1 MSKPFL
7 IVGIG
12 RSGTVF
18 LQRTM
23 DKSKRWHVKHE
34 AKTDLKHV
42 WIPPQPS
49 RIQLIQRRFNRQEY
63 YGEVNWLLLY
73 HSEHMKLGQRG
84 IIFRDPVE
92 VWISLCNMWGSARRA
107 NRLIYHFYPFYR
119 QLASLAASGRYHII
133 SFRQMTTSGKYLRR
147 VLNDFGIN
155 DVEITPEML
164 KKKIHATTIPRYNSL
179 ADLSS
184 ATRAEVLRWKK
195 IVERWL
201 D

>member
-12 RSGTVF
+12 RSGTLF
-18 LQRTM
+18 LQQIM
-23 DKSKRWHVKHE
+23 DKSKCWHVKHE
-34 AKTDLKHV
+34 TKTDLKHV

-49 RIQLIQRRFNRQEY
+49 RIQLIQRRFNRQEN

-73 HSEHMKLGQRG
+73 HIEHMKLGQRG

-119 QLASLAASGRYHII
+119 QLAHLAASGGYRII
-133 SFRQMTTSGKYLRR
+133 SFKQMTTNVKYMQRL
-147 VLNDFGIN
+147 LNDFGIN
-155 DVEITPEML
+155 DVKVTPEMM
-164 KKKIHATTIPRYNSL
+164 KTKIHATTTLRYNSL
-179 ADLSS
+179 ADLSHS
-184 ATRAEVLRWKK
+184 TRKEVLRWRE
-195 IVERWL
+195 IIERWL

>member
-12 RSGTVF
+12 RSGTLF
-18 LQRTM
+18 LQQIM
-23 DKSKRWHVKHE
+23 NKSKLWNVKHE

-42 WIPPQPS
+42 WIPPEPS
-49 RIQLIQRRFNRQEY
+49 RIKQVERRFYREEY

-73 HSEHMKLGQRG
+73 HIDRMKLERRG
-84 IIFRDPVE
+84 LIFRDPVE

-107 NRLIYHFYPFYR
+107 NRFIYHFYAFYR
-119 QLASLAASGRYHII
+119 QLEFLANSGRYRII
-133 SFRQMTTSGKYLRR
+133 SFKRMTTDTKYLAG
-147 VLNDFGIN
+147 VLNDFGIK
-155 DVEITPEML
+155 DVRIKREMI
-164 KKKIHATTIPRYNSL
+164 KTKIHPTTIRRYNSL

-195 IVERWL
+195 IIERWL

>member
-18 LQRTM
+18 LQQIM
-23 DKSKRWHVKHE
+23 DRSKRWHVKHE

-42 WIPPQPS
+42 WIPPEPS
-49 RIQLIQRRFNRQEY
+49 RIQLIQRRFNREEN

-73 HSEHMKLGQRG
+73 HIDRMKLGQRG

-107 NRLIYHFYPFYR
+107 NRFIYHFYAFYR
-119 QLASLAASGRYHII
+119 QLESLAASGRYRII
-133 SFRQMTTSGKYLRR
+133 SFKQMTTSAKYLKR
-147 VLNDFGIN
+147 VLDDFGIN
-155 DVEITPEML
+155 DVEITPEL
-164 KKKIHATTIPRYNSL
+164 VKTKVHTTTIRRYNSL

-184 ATRAEVLRWKK
+184 ATRAEVLRWRE
-195 IVERWL
+195 IIERWL